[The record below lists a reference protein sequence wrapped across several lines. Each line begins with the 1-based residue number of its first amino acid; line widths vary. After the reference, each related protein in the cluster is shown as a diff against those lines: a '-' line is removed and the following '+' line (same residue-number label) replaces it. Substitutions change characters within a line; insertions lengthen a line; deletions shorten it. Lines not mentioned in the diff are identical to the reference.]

1 VQFCLQPDDSFVV
14 RNTLGTPNDT
24 ADNSNVV
31 QICPEST
38 VPYPDGVLYLYNTT
52 RAANS
57 ECEIVELKRVDLP
70 CVPVPDNQEFRIRIF
85 SGSNPDYLVGMVE
98 NGEQVLTGTPRYAE
112 AEVFKSAP
120 GRNGQITLV
129 GADNKTLYYSDQ
141 DITGS
146 GDGPIYFDELGLS
159 SASHMLS
166 ERHFTDPFS
175 KDAYTNSAMNPVQF
189 CLQRDNTFV
198 VRNLGNLKENS
209 SDDANIVQMCFQ
221 ADVAGG
227 PYTIQLHTAAIAR
240 NSPYCT
246 TIRLQLAPDLP
257 VFPTGCPSSTIPI
270 PTDQLFRVKSSNFGT
285 WLLGP
290 ELDQPPAAALTSDRE
305 AASLFNVSE
314 SSSDRI
320 VYGATAFQR
329 FEAYYTGR
337 YGRNSGSIDFGPVGQ
352 DIPPVLFCLQPN
364 NTFALFSVGDDGLQ
378 TEVGQNSD
386 YDFNADP
393 TVAVTCPEVE
403 DSPASRVFIDNGAYM
418 ANNPDGPCYPDTLVY
433 EPVAA
438 PPSYE
443 PPVGCPSGTIRMPK
457 GMNFTIR
464 SSAQQTVSEKVWLR
478 ASIDIQGTV
487 VTTSNTDEATRFSPA
502 DDGTG
507 RIQTSK
513 NGYSYYSA
521 FTPYSNNEN
530 SGNIRMYPDGTA
542 TPAVTFCLQS
552 DNSLAVYSAG
562 EDGPE
567 DETIPADPRFVL
579 TCPNRDQEVY
589 LDNGSYEVWPCVRD
603 TLYYEALPPLTVPPQ
618 DA

>member
-1 VQFCLQPDDSFVV
+1 
-14 RNTLGTPNDT
+14 
-24 ADNSNVV
+24 V

-38 VPYPDGVLYLYNTT
+38 VLHPDGALYLYNTT
-52 RAANS
+52 GAANS
-57 ECEIVELKRVDLP
+57 GCETVELKRVNLP

-85 SGSNPDYLVGMVE
+85 SGSNPDYLNGMLDSSNE
-98 NGEQVLTGTPRYAE
+98 AVLTGTPRYTE

-120 GRNGQITLV
+120 GRDGQITLV
-129 GADNKTLYYSDQ
+129 GADNKTLYCSDQ

-175 KDAYTNSAMNPVQF
+175 KDVYENSAMNPVQF
-189 CLQRDNTFV
+189 CLQRHNTFV

-209 SDDANIVQMCFQ
+209 SDDANIVQMCFP

-227 PYTIQLHTAAIAR
+227 PYTIQLHTAAIAK
-240 NSPYCT
+240 NSPCCT
-246 TIRLQLAPDLP
+246 TIRLQLAPDPP
-257 VFPTGCPSSTIPI
+257 VSPTGCPSSIIPI
-270 PTDQLFRVKSSNFGT
+270 PTDRAFRVKSTNFGT

-305 AASLFNVSE
+305 AATLFTVSE

-320 VYGATAFQR
+320 VYGATAVQR

-337 YGRNSGSIDFGPVGQ
+337 YGWNSGSIDFGPVGQ

-364 NTFALFSVGDDGLQ
+364 NTFTLFSVGDDGLQ

-386 YDFNADP
+386 YDFKADP

-403 DSPASRVFIDNGAYM
+403 DSVYSVFIDSGAYM
-418 ANNPDGPCYPDTLVY
+418 ANNPDGPCSPEILVY
-433 EPVAA
+433 EPVE
-438 PPSYE
+438 PST
-443 PPVGCPSGTIRMPK
+443 GCTPIPAGEFR
-457 GMNFTIR
+457 IR
-464 SSAQQTVSEKVWLR
+464 SFAQQVGLL
-478 ASIDIQGTV
+478 ASIDVRGAI
-487 VTTSNTDEATRFSPA
+487 VTTSDVNEATRFSPA

-507 RIQTSK
+507 RIQTSED
-513 NGYSYYSA
+513 GDSYYSA
-521 FTPYSNNEN
+521 LELYSTNEN
-530 SGNIRMYPDGTA
+530 SGYIRMFPSNFA
-542 TPAVTFCLQS
+542 PPAVTFCLRS
-552 DNSLAVYSAG
+552 YNSLAVYSAG

-567 DETIPADPRFVL
+567 DGTIPANPRFVL

-589 LDNGSYEVWPCVRD
+589 LDNGSYEPSSDEPACVVD
-603 TLYYEALPPLTVPPQ
+603 TLYYEALL
-618 DA
+618 